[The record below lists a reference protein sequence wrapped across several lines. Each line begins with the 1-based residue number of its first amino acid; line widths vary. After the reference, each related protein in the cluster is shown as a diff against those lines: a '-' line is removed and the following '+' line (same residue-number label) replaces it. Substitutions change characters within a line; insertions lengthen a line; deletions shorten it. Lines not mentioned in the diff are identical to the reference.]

1 MNNKMNLN
9 TFLKRFSSDEKCLE
23 EIYKMRYPK
32 GVLCSKCKV
41 LRKYYP
47 LKGRNTYSCGFC
59 ATHISPLTDTIFEHS
74 AVSLRLWFY
83 AMFLMTKTRSGI
95 SAKQLERELG
105 VSYKTA
111 HRMFKL
117 IRTLME
123 EEEEGEKLGGIVE
136 IDETYVGGKGK
147 NRAKEWHGGVEEK
160 EVVWGAVERKG
171 KAVLKH
177 VANAQKYTLIKELK
191 DTVDTTAHIMSDEA
205 GTYKNLYDFG
215 YYNHH
220 SVNHSNS
227 EYGRGLVHNNTIEGV
242 WSQFK
247 RGITGVY
254 RHVSSEY
261 LQDYVNEF
269 AFRYN
274 HRNFENGMFEIL
286 FNRVGVVK
294 PS

>member
-1 MNNKMNLN
+1 MNKKMNLN
-9 TFLKRFSSDEKCLE
+9 NFLKRFSSDEKCLE

-47 LKGRNTYSCGFC
+47 LKGRTTYSCGFC
-59 ATHISPLTDTIFEHS
+59 GTQISPLTDTIFEHS

-83 AMFLMTKTRSGI
+83 AMFLMVKTKSGI

-111 HRMFKL
+111 HRMFKM
-117 IRTLME
+117 IRKLME
-123 EEEEGEKLGGIVE
+123 QEGGMLNGIVE
-136 IDETYVGGKGK
+136 IDETFVGGRGK

-177 VANAQKYTLIKELK
+177 VPNTGKYTLLKEVK
-191 DTVDTTAHIMSDEA
+191 DNINPTAHIMSDEA
-205 GTYKNLYDFG
+205 GAYKNLYDFG

-220 SVNHSNS
+220 SVNHSS
-227 EYGRGLVHNNTIEGV
+227 QEYVRGLVHNNTIEGV

-254 RHVSSEY
+254 RHVSKEY
-261 LQDYVNEF
+261 LQDYVNEY

-274 HRNFENGMFEIL
+274 YRNLENGMFDL
-286 FNRVGVVK
+286 LLNRVSVVK
-294 PS
+294 PV

>member
-1 MNNKMNLN
+1 MNKKFSIND
-9 TFLKRFSSDEKCLE
+9 FLKRYPNDEACLKE
-23 EIYKMRYPK
+23 LYDNRYPQ
-32 GVLCSKCKV
+32 GVMCVKCKKP
-41 LRKYYP
+41 RTYYP
-47 LKGRNTYSCGFC
+47 LKGRTTFNCGFC
-59 ATHISPLTDTIFEHS
+59 NSQVSPLTDTIFEKS
-74 AVSLRLWFY
+74 ALSLKLWFY
-83 AMFLMTKTRSGI
+83 AIFLMIKTKSGI
-95 SAKQLERELG
+95 SAKQLEIELG

-117 IRTLME
+117 IRTLMAE
-123 EEEEGEKLGGIVE
+123 EHTMLDGIVE
-136 IDETYVGGKGK
+136 IDETFVGGRGK

-177 VANAQKYTLIKELK
+177 VPDTGKYTLIKEIK
-191 DTVDTTAHIMSDEA
+191 DNISPTAHIMSDELMA
-205 GTYKNLYDFG
+205 YKHLYDFG

-220 SVNHSNS
+220 SVNHSMQ

-254 RHVSSEY
+254 RHVSKEY
-261 LQDYVNEF
+261 LQQYVNEY

-274 HRNFENGMFEIL
+274 YRNLENGMFDL
-286 FNRVGVVK
+286 LLNRVSVVK